1 MIEKKVNDQEI
12 SNLIEKRCGYDN
24 YGPEQAAQDTLL
36 YQCPN
41 QQWKEQIMESK
52 LTFQEAVDYGMT
64 KLTAKAE
71 GKTISGIPMREG
83 RRSQRLAK

>member
-1 MIEKKVNDQEI
+1 
-12 SNLIEKRCGYDN
+12 
-24 YGPEQAAQDTLL
+24 
-36 YQCPN
+36 
-41 QQWKEQIMESK
+41 MESK